1 MTIFAVISGAESWED
16 IEDFGETH
24 LDFLK
29 QYGDFENGI
38 PVHDTIARVVS
49 CISPAK
55 FHECFIN
62 WMRDCHSSNDKDVI
76 AIDGKTLRHS
86 YDKSRRRGAI
96 HVISAFS
103 TMHSLVIGQI
113 KTDKK
118 SNEITAIPELLNM
131 LDIKGKIITTDAM
144 GCQKDIAE
152 KIQKQGGDYLFA
164 VKGNQG
170 RLNKAFEEKFPL
182 KELNNPEHDSYAMS
196 EKSHGREEIR
206 LHIVCDVP
214 DELIDFT
221 TVRYYISSAD
231 LTAEKFATAIRNHWH
246 VENKLHWRLDVVMN
260 EDDCKIRR
268 GNAAELFSGIRHI
281 AINILTNDKVFKAGL
296 RRKMRKAAM
305 DRNYLAS
312 VLAGSGLS

>member
-1 MTIFAVISGAESWED
+1 
-16 IEDFGETH
+16 
-24 LDFLK
+24 
-29 QYGDFENGI
+29 
-38 PVHDTIARVVS
+38 
-49 CISPAK
+49 
-55 FHECFIN
+55 
-62 WMRDCHSSNDKDVI
+62 
-76 AIDGKTLRHS
+76 
-86 YDKSRRRGAI
+86 
-96 HVISAFS
+96 
-103 TMHSLVIGQI
+103 
-113 KTDKK
+113 
-118 SNEITAIPELLNM
+118 EITAIPELLNM

-170 RLNKAFEEKFPL
+170 RLNKAFEEKFLL
-182 KELNNPEHDSYAMS
+182 KELNNPEHDSYAIS

-221 TVRYYISSAD
+221 FEWKGLKKLCVAVSFRSIIAEQKKEPEMTVRYYISSAD